1 MVWRPRTK
9 KQTDALKRRLRAM
22 KRVREMASMARE
34 PRGRMPDLPLL
45 RREVVVIDYDSGDPI
60 THTLHLYRTSR
71 FDQYRAVADGQPW
84 KDRIGWSR
92 VLAGLRKSFLR
103 LPSPRSDF
111 WW

>member
-34 PRGRMPDLPLL
+34 PRGRMPYLPLL

-71 FDQYRAVADGQPW
+71 VDQYRAVADDGAN
-84 KDRIGWSR
+84 DCIR
-92 VLAGLRKSFLR
+92 VEAVR
-103 LPSPRSDF
+103 
-111 WW
+111 

>member
-1 MVWRPRTK
+1 
-9 KQTDALKRRLRAM
+9 
-22 KRVREMASMARE
+22 
-34 PRGRMPDLPLL
+34 MPDLPLL

-71 FDQYRAVADGQPW
+71 VDQYRAVADGQPW